1 MIGTENPLA
10 DRQQRGVQVA
20 GDPQADWLAEVTGDD
35 RRRAGGKPLIR
46 GNSAGVR
53 RLAIWDDADVGD
65 DPSVESSVAGS
76 QVGAGFQAMAAG
88 DWRGARDAFS
98 AALEMAEVPEARF
111 GLASTLFWLGDIAG
125 TIDSCEKAYAAFRR
139 RGDLM
144 FAAGVALSLVGYN
157 KGYLGNTAAARGWLS
172 RAARIIEN
180 EVPELRGELLGAT
193 AYVTDDPVESEALA
207 RQAVEIGRANGNFG
221 LELMAMHA
229 VGQALVQQGRT
240 EEGMSLLDEAMA
252 GVIGGEGGDPMAVAQ
267 MSCMTMV
274 VCGSCLDLERATQW
288 VQSLERFI
296 DRYGCPFLY
305 AECRTYYGRVLF
317 ENGDWSAAEAL
328 LADAISMSRGVF
340 AAPHAFAS
348 GTLAE
353 LRLAQGRV
361 EDAGRVLRGVEGR
374 EEAAAAVA
382 SLHLKLGEPSVAAAV
397 LRRRLAA
404 TSPDRLDAAAVIE
417 LLGEAEIALLDS
429 GAAIERG
436 RALVA
441 LGAVNDCHLMVAH
454 GERLLGHALASTDAM
469 AARAH
474 LETALAAFSQAG
486 IPYRAAQTRLLLA
499 QVLRREDQAVAVAEA
514 RAALSVFEDLGAG
527 RDADAAAALLR
538 DLGVKAARTGPKNV
552 GRLTKREQ
560 EVLVLLG
567 EALSNPEIAE
577 RLVLSRKTVEHHV
590 ARILSKLGLRGR
602 AEAAAL
608 AARSAPLESAPGNR

>member
-1 MIGTENPLA
+1 M
-10 DRQQRGVQVA
+10 VV
-20 GDPQADWLAEVTGDD
+20 
-35 RRRAGGKPLIR
+35 
-46 GNSAGVR
+46 
-53 RLAIWDDADVGD
+53 WDDADVSNGQG
-65 DPSVESSVAGS
+65 VESSAVEG
-76 QVGAGFQAMAAG
+76 QVGAGFAAMATG
-88 DWRGARDAFS
+88 DWPAARDAFS
-98 AALEMAEVPEARF
+98 AALEVAEVPEAFF
-111 GLASTLFWLGDIAG
+111 GLANALFWLGDLAG
-125 TIDSCEKAYAAFRR
+125 TIANCEKAYAGFRR
-139 RGDLM
+139 RGDPM
-144 FAAGVALSLVGYN
+144 FAAGAALSLVGYN

-207 RQAVEIGRANGNFG
+207 RQAAEIGRANGNSD

-240 EEGMSLLDEAMA
+240 EDGMSLLDEAMA
-252 GVIGGEGGDPMAVAQ
+252 GVIGGEGSDPMTVAQ

-274 VCGSCLDLERATQW
+274 VCGSCFDLERATQW
-288 VQSLERFI
+288 VQSLEAFI

-317 ENGDWSAAEAL
+317 ENGDWAAAEAL
-328 LADAISMSRGVF
+328 LIEAISMSRGVF

-361 EDAGRVLRGVEGR
+361 EDAARVLRGVEGR
-374 EEAAAAVA
+374 EEAAAAAALV
-382 SLHLKLGEPSVAAAV
+382 HLAQGEPSVAAAV

-404 TSPDRLDAAAVIE
+404 TSRDRLDVAAVIE

-429 GAAIERG
+429 DAAIERG

-441 LGAVNDCHLMVAH
+441 LGAVSKCQQIVAH
-454 GERLLGHALASTDAM
+454 GERLLGHALASTDVR
-469 AARAH
+469 AACAH
-474 LETALAAFSQAG
+474 LEAALAAFVQAG

-499 QVLRREDQAVAVAEA
+499 RVLGQNDREVAGAEA
-514 RAALSVFEDLGAG
+514 RAALSVFEDLGAD
-527 RDADAAAALLR
+527 READAAAALMR
-538 DLGVKAARTGPKNV
+538 DLGVKAVRTGPKNV
-552 GRLTKREQ
+552 GRLTRREQ

-567 EALSNPEIAE
+567 EGLSNPEIAD
-577 RLVLSRKTVEHHV
+577 RLFLSRKTVEHHV

-608 AARSAPLESAPGNR
+608 VARGAR

>member
-1 MIGTENPLA
+1 
-10 DRQQRGVQVA
+10 VSS
-20 GDPQADWLAEVTGDD
+20 DPGAE
-35 RRRAGGKPLIR
+35 P
-46 GNSAGVR
+46 SA
-53 RLAIWDDADVGD
+53 A
-65 DPSVESSVAGS
+65 ES

-98 AALEMAEVPEARF
+98 AVLAVAEVPEALF
-111 GLASTLFWLGDIAG
+111 GLAQALFWLGDLAG
-125 TIDSCEKAYAAFRR
+125 TIASCEQAYAAFRR
-139 RGDLM
+139 RGDPM
-144 FAAGVALSLVGYN
+144 FAAGAALSLVGYN

-172 RAARIIEN
+172 RAARIIETD
-180 EVPELRGELLGAT
+180 VPELRGELLGAT

-207 RQAVEIGRANGNFG
+207 RQAAEIGRASGNSG
-221 LELMAMHA
+221 LELMALHA

-252 GVIGGEGGDPMAVAQ
+252 AVIGGEGGDPLTVAQ

-274 VCGSCLDLERATQW
+274 VCGSCFDLERATQW

-317 ENGDWSAAEAL
+317 ENGDWGAAEAL

-353 LRLAQGRV
+353 LRLAQGRID
-361 EDAGRVLRGVEGR
+361 DAGRVLRGVEGR

-382 SLHLKLGEPSVAAAV
+382 SLHLALGEPAVAAAV
-397 LRRRLAA
+397 LGRRLAV
-404 TSPDRLDAAAVIE
+404 TSSDRLDAAAVIE
-417 LLGEAEIALLDS
+417 LLGEAEIALADS

-441 LGAVNDCHLMVAH
+441 LGAGSNCQLIIAH
-454 GERLLGHALASTDAM
+454 GERLVGHALATADAP

-474 LETALAAFSQAG
+474 LETALAAFTQAG

-499 QVLRREDQAVAVAEA
+499 QVLERNDREVAGAEA

-538 DLGVKAARTGPKNV
+538 EFGIKAARTGPKNL

-560 EVLVLLG
+560 EVLALLG
-567 EALSNPEIAE
+567 EGLSNPEIAG
-577 RLVLSRKTVEHHV
+577 RLFLSRKTVEHHV

-608 AARSAPLESAPGNR
+608 AARGAR

>member
-1 MIGTENPLA
+1 
-10 DRQQRGVQVA
+10 
-20 GDPQADWLAEVTGDD
+20 
-35 RRRAGGKPLIR
+35 
-46 GNSAGVR
+46 
-53 RLAIWDDADVGD
+53 
-65 DPSVESSVAGS
+65 
-76 QVGAGFQAMAAG
+76 MAAG

-499 QVLRREDQAVAVAEA
+499 QVLRREHQAVAVAES

-590 ARILSKLGLRGR
+590 ARILSKLGLRRR